1 MTSVV
6 VVGGGITGL
15 AAARRLV
22 GAGLSVTVLEAS
34 SRWGGKLAPLWL
46 DGVRLDAGAESI
58 LARRPEGPALLDDL
72 GLAGEV
78 VHPTAAKPA
87 LLVGGKL
94 HRLPR
99 SVLGVP
105 ADLDGLRG
113 LLSTEGFLR
122 ASAEPKLPAPGL
134 RHDVTIGSLVDDR
147 FGPEVT
153 DRLLEPLLGGVYAG
167 HTRELSFAAIA
178 PELYSRYADG
188 GSLLH
193 HAASLVRPDDGR
205 PVFAGLA
212 GGVSRLVDVLVADLE
227 HRGTVLTSR
236 GTVRSLER
244 HHHRFRLNCGAAS
257 APATMVADAVLLAA
271 PAVATGRLLGGLA
284 PIGRDLAELPYAS
297 VGVVTV
303 VVRGLAERG
312 SGVLVAPGEL
322 PTVKALTYSATKWA
336 WVAECAAQA
345 WGSGVEVV
353 RLSVGRHREGA
364 VLQVDDA
371 TLLRRTLAEAGRI
384 PGWERAE
391 LITGSVARWGGG
403 LPQYRVG
410 HQDLVARV
418 RQSLVAVP
426 GLAVAGAA
434 YDGVGIAACLGSAG
448 AAADKII
455 RDLGQTGHGRI
466 EA

>member
-1 MTSVV
+1 MTAVV

-15 AAARRLV
+15 AAARRLLD
-22 GAGLSVTVLEAS
+22 AGLSVTVLEGS
-34 SRWGGKLAPLWL
+34 PSWGGKLAALWL

-58 LARRPEGPALLDDL
+58 LARRPEGRALLDDL
-72 GLAGEV
+72 GLADEV
-78 VHPTAAKPA
+78 VHPARAKAA
-87 LLVGGKL
+87 LLIGGKL
-94 HRLPR
+94 HRMPR

-105 ADLDGLRG
+105 ADLGELRG
-113 LLSTEGFLR
+113 LLSSEGYRR
-122 ASAEPKLPAPGL
+122 AAAEPNLPAGGL
-134 RHDVTIGSLVDDR
+134 RHDVAIGSVVDER

-167 HTRELSFAAIA
+167 HSRELSFSVIA
-178 PELYSRYADG
+178 PELYARYRDG

-205 PVFAGLA
+205 PVFAGLV

-227 HRGTVLTSR
+227 HRGAVLTTHS
-236 GTVRSLER
+236 TVRSLER
-244 HHHRFRLNCGAAS
+244 DHHRFRLTCGPAS
-257 APATMVADAVLLAA
+257 APATIAADAVLLAA
-271 PAVATGRLLGGLA
+271 PAVTTGRLLGGLVA
-284 PIGRDLAELPYAS
+284 TGRDLAALPYAS

-312 SGVLVAPGEL
+312 SGVLVPPGEL
-322 PTVKALTYSATKWA
+322 PTVKAVTYSATKWT
-336 WVAECAAQA
+336 WVAQRAAQV

-353 RLSVGRHREGA
+353 RLSVGRHREAG
-364 VLQVDDA
+364 VLQTDDA
-371 TLLRRTLAEAGRI
+371 TLLQRTLAEARRI

-391 LITGSVARWGGG
+391 LITGCVTRWGGG

-410 HQDLVARV
+410 HRDLVAGL
-418 RQSLVAVP
+418 RQCLAAVP

-434 YDGVGIAACLGSAG
+434 YDGIGIAACLGSA
-448 AAADKII
+448 AAAVDKITG
-455 RDLGQTGHGRI
+455 DLGQPARGRI